1 MKKNKL
7 NNNVGLTLIEILIGI
22 AISSLMMAAMYTT
35 YSVVNNSY
43 SQVTDR
49 AKISRSGRDIIGML
63 MRDIRL
69 AGFKYYY
76 GVNVA
81 GISKNDYLQYVGG
94 DSSVKDS
101 HDPIIIVKDELG
113 YTTDT
118 SETTP
123 SLPDKK
129 NNANDMCCDKIH
141 IVYGDFD
148 QNNLE
153 QPYKRYKI
161 TYFALPRSSG
171 NDKFYGIY
179 KTKESWIQAV
189 TDTSGTWTADPTLCP
204 ECYSSEL
211 IRDYL
216 TDMEFNAFGNQGKIL
231 NPPPS
236 PDNPTTRGDLYNIKI
251 VDVRLTFRSK
261 REFFRAEAQEGKP
274 RLVKG
279 LGERTAE
286 FFDKFLR
293 DSVVV
298 TVHTRNIGA
307 GS

>member
-22 AISSLMMAAMYTT
+22 VISSLMMAAMYTT

-118 SETTP
+118 SGATP
-123 SLPDKK
+123 SLPTK

-211 IRDYL
+211 IRDHL
-216 TDMEFNAFGNQGKIL
+216 TDMEFIAFGNQGKIL

-261 REFFRAEAQEGKP
+261 GEFFRAEAQEGKP

-279 LGERTAE
+279 LGERTRE

>member
-22 AISSLMMAAMYTT
+22 VISSLMMAAMYTT

-101 HDPIIIVKDELG
+101 HDPIIIVEDELG

-118 SETTP
+118 SGATP
-123 SLPDKK
+123 SLPAKH
-129 NNANDMCCDKIH
+129 NADDMCCDKIH

-189 TDTSGTWTADPTLCP
+189 TDISGTWTADPILCP

-211 IRDYL
+211 IRDHL
-216 TDMEFNAFGNQGKIL
+216 TDMEFIAFGNQGKIL

-279 LGERTAE
+279 LGDRTAE